1 MRKYYDFLWFNKN
14 CVASNCI
21 EGIPA
26 RVRSSVET
34 NPCMSCIIFIVA
46 VGLPSVEI
54 KVTKKRDCLTFTAI
68 DKYGPG

>member
-1 MRKYYDFLWFNKN
+1 MRKYYDFLLFNKN

-21 EGIPA
+21 KGIPA

-46 VGLPSVEI
+46 V